1 MFHAGPGSRYAPPM
15 RALWCALA
23 ALAAATACD
32 GGDPPPADAGEV
44 RIDAGPPSAPRV
56 RMAWRVRCN
65 EGVCPPE
72 EPPVRMVDAEDGRD
86 GFEVDCDVTL
96 EGEERRM
103 NLTLRAPDGY
113 GLEVRGAKMEPM
125 GVRLVGS
132 LCQIRIF
139 EPADVDLFTPCASN
153 PPTAE
158 RACQFQRLDI
168 SENEGFPS
176 LTGELR
182 CEAMPAER
190 DATRLRD
197 VTSATSS
204 GFAEFVFQGCDG
216 L

>member
-1 MFHAGPGSRYAPPM
+1 M
-15 RALWCALA
+15 RASLAALA
-23 ALAAATACD
+23 ALALLTACD
-32 GGDPPPADAGEV
+32 GGDAPADSGLT
-44 RIDAGPPSAPRV
+44 RPDAGPPDAPRV

-65 EGVCPPE
+65 DGVCPPE
-72 EPPVRMVDAEDGRD
+72 EPPVRSVDAEDGQD
-86 GFEVDCDVTL
+86 GFEVACDVTL
-96 EGEERRM
+96 EGDERRM
-103 NLTLRAPDGY
+103 NLTVRSPEGW

-139 EPADVDLFTPCASN
+139 EPDDVDLFTPCSSN
-153 PPTAE
+153 PPTPE

-182 CEAMPAER
+182 CEAAPAER

-197 VTSATSS
+197 VTAPASS
-204 GFAEFVFQGCDG
+204 GFAELVFQGCDG

>member
-1 MFHAGPGSRYAPPM
+1 
-15 RALWCALA
+15 
-23 ALAAATACD
+23 
-32 GGDPPPADAGEV
+32 AGEV
-44 RIDAGPPSAPRV
+44 RIAAGPRCAPRV
-56 RMAWRVRCN
+56 RMGGWARGFGGVGPAEVPAVRR
-65 EGVCPPE
+65 G
-72 EPPVRMVDAEDGRD
+72 DAEAGRD

-204 GFAEFVFQGCDG
+204 GFVEFVFQGCDG